1 MAALVEVLAGFTIG
15 GLIALVIIYLH
26 MRKGGKKETP
36 PEQVT
41 EELYKHPEPT
51 EPIIDIKPEKRAFVP
66 KPESVPEPL
75 KQAPEKAEPKSV
87 PEKHAPETNVKEAPI
102 HKVDSIDG
110 KEAKIADVLA
120 SPRAF
125 EGIRVVLRA
134 CDVVPGLH
142 IMGVY
147 AHIIS
152 DESGK
157 IDGFSKDM
165 MEGHGDIGGTVKLTS
180 TGSPYVEF

>member
-66 KPESVPEPL
+66 KLE
-75 KQAPEKAEPKSV
+75 SV
-87 PEKHAPETNVKEAPI
+87 PEKHALETNVKEVPI

-125 EGIRVVLRA
+125 EGTRVVLRA

-152 DESGK
+152 DETGK